1 MAREASIRPRS
12 LSPVLGPISRA
23 KCDADERHRARP
35 PAREG
40 DEADEGHDDD
50 QGHEGDEGEAD

>member
-12 LSPVLGPISRA
+12 LSPVIGPIARA
-23 KCDADERHRARP
+23 KCDADEGHCARS

-40 DEADEGHDDD
+40 DEADEGHDEDR
-50 QGHEGDEGEAD
+50 GHEGDESEAD